1 MSKIESQLRQSTII
15 KILRKR
21 PIPFREIHEILL
33 ENRDYNLACSK
44 RTFERDLKEIESLYG
59 IEITYNRSIKAYEI
73 SEEFISQHEERLME
87 AFDLLNAL
95 NYTEKHSQN
104 LYLEKRKSLGSEH
117 FHGLL
122 HAIGNQLEITF
133 LHEKYW
139 DSQSGKQ
146 KRRVHPIALKES
158 HFRWYLVAEDTN
170 DQMIKTFGLDRISD
184 LDIEKHKFPK
194 KDFDVDEYFK
204 HSFGVV
210 TPNGKKPE
218 EIILSFDAF
227 QGKYVKSLPFHPS
240 QEIIKDNKNE
250 LRIKLFLVPTFD
262 FEKELLSYA
271 DRVTVIKPKS
281 LINTLKKRMQD
292 AIDNYQ

>member
-1 MSKIESQLRQSTII
+1 
-15 KILRKR
+15 
-21 PIPFREIHEILL
+21 
-33 ENRDYNLACSK
+33 
-44 RTFERDLKEIESLYG
+44 ESLYG

-204 HSFGVV
+204 H
-210 TPNGKKPE
+210 
-218 EIILSFDAF
+218 
-227 QGKYVKSLPFHPS
+227 
-240 QEIIKDNKNE
+240 
-250 LRIKLFLVPTFD
+250 
-262 FEKELLSYA
+262 
-271 DRVTVIKPKS
+271 
-281 LINTLKKRMQD
+281 
-292 AIDNYQ
+292 